1 MTKRESATERRR
13 AQLLARSARLREDI
27 ARTSAGVT
35 GRLGGAERSIKV
47 ARAITST
54 PVLLLAAGAAL
65 LAYAGPAKAISLVG
79 RGLVGVNL
87 LRRVLSALG
96 TVGTAPGAARDPIR
110 RETSDGGQ

>member
-54 PVLLLAAGAAL
+54 PVLLAAGAAL

-79 RGLVGVNL
+79 RGLVYQ
-87 LRRVLSALG
+87 ALD
-96 TVGTAPGAARDPIR
+96 VGKGCFEVAISFEDFGFHG
-110 RETSDGGQ
+110 ETWV

>member
-54 PVLLLAAGAAL
+54 PVLLAAGAAL
-65 LAYAGPAKAISLVG
+65 LANAGPAKAISLVG

>member
-1 MTKRESATERRR
+1 MTKRGSEIERRR

-27 ARTSAGVT
+27 TRTGAGVT

-54 PVLLLAAGAAL
+54 PVLLAAGAAL
-65 LAYAGPAKAISLVG
+65 LAYAGPARVITLIG
-79 RGLVGVNL
+79 RGLAGVNL

-96 TVGTAPGAARDPIR
+96 PAGAAPGAAREPIR
-110 RETSDGGQ
+110 REISDGGQ

>member
-1 MTKRESATERRR
+1 MTKRESETESRR

-27 ARTSAGVT
+27 AHTSAGVT

-54 PVLLLAAGAAL
+54 PVLLAAGAAF

-79 RGLVGVNL
+79 RGLAGVNL

-96 TVGTAPGAARDPIR
+96 PVGTAPGAARDTIR